1 MSGTLTHTMHTL
13 DQYALASN
21 QLTKASMT
29 IATGASSTTTV
40 VLAVTGLLVTIVL
53 AAIGWI
59 ILGKRRAK
67 DRAADVANGDLDAL
81 ITDLR
86 AADVEAR
93 RLQALSRP
101 AGGDDFKELTRLIP
115 RVECSGAQCTAPL
128 PVLVAD
134 VVQDMKNLI
143 ALPVGNATP
152 FGKYGVR
159 IQQQTRA
166 VDKLLSSVDKALTS
180 ARQMRS

>member
-1 MSGTLTHTMHTL
+1 MSGTLTHAMDTL
-13 DQYALASN
+13 DQYALASD
-21 QLTKASMT
+21 QLTKVGVT

-40 VLAVTGLLVTIVL
+40 VLGVAGLLVTIVL

-67 DRAADVANGDLDAL
+67 DRTADVANGDLNAL
-81 ITDLR
+81 ITELR

-93 RLQALSRP
+93 RLQSLPGP
-101 AGGDDFKELTRLIP
+101 ANGDDFKELTRLIP
-115 RVECSGAQCTAPL
+115 RVESHGAQCAAPL
-128 PVLVAD
+128 PLLVAD

-143 ALPVGNATP
+143 ALPVDHTTA
-152 FGKYGVR
+152 FGEYIVR
-159 IQQQTRA
+159 VQQQTRA
-166 VDKLLSSVDKALTS
+166 VDKLLASIDKALTS